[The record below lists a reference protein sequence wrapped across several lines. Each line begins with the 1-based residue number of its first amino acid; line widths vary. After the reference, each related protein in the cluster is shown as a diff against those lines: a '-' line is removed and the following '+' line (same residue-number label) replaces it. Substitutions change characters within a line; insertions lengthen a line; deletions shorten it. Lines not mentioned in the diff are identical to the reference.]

1 MSKQYHRPP
10 FNEANL
16 VMAAETIKAAKAT
29 ADTTKTAG
37 SPRPAPT
44 PPMPLY
50 RIKHSAVTS
59 QETSGGL
66 SQSAAQKI
74 LLLAK
79 RVLMA

>member
-16 VMAAETIKAAKAT
+16 VMSAESTKAAKTT

-44 PPMPLY
+44 RQCRQHLRSRPSSFG
-50 RIKHSAVTS
+50 SAL
-59 QETSGGL
+59 EL
-66 SQSAAQKI
+66 H
-74 LLLAK
+74 
-79 RVLMA
+79 